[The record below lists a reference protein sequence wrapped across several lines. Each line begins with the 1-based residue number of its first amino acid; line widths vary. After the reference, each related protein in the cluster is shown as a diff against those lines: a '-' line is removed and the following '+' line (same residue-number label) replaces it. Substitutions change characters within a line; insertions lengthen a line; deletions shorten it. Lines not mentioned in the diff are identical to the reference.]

1 MCIICT
7 HWIAELPEIAA
18 GFRSTLW
25 EDSIFM
31 PFDVIFFGDMS
42 LSIQAEPLTMRNT
55 IPFAYLKKY
64 FRDSLKFL

>member
-1 MCIICT
+1 
-7 HWIAELPEIAA
+7 
-18 GFRSTLW
+18 
-25 EDSIFM
+25 M